1 MDKACGVTGG
11 PRVVGGCQVT
21 GGPRAQGRQPHQFK
35 FEATKYK
42 GVAYLRVKFE
52 QIEFGRLNQKD
63 LNDLDKGLD
72 QMVILTTNQ
81 ALIIFPLSDT
91 K

>member
-1 MDKACGVTGG
+1 MDILALTNNSVNFILYCSMS
-11 PRVVGGCQVT
+11 
-21 GGPRAQGRQPHQFK
+21 RAFRDTFLSLICPYY
-35 FEATKYK
+35 YK
-42 GVAYLRVKFE
+42 SKKLKFE

-63 LNDLDKGLD
+63 LNDLDKDLD
-72 QMVILTTNQ
+72 QMVLLTTNQ